1 VASPA
6 YEITAHGRIA
16 IEARG
21 IRPEWLERVLFT
33 PERREPDRAD
43 LILQRA
49 IGRIAENGD
58 RYLRVIDNASVTPWR
73 IVTAYFDRGLRS
85 GQ

>member
-1 VASPA
+1 MTRPA
-6 YEITAHGRIA
+6 YEITAHGKVA

-21 IRPEWLERVLFT
+21 IRQEWLERVLFT
-33 PERREPDRAD
+33 PERRESDRAD
-43 LILQRA
+43 PILQHA

-58 RYLRVIDNASVTPWR
+58 RYLRVIYNGSITPWR

-85 GQ
+85 EQ